1 LSCQFPGGSFFITDS
16 EDLEDFTD
24 FCGRTPTALSLTI
37 GEILAILQSVIVLL
51 KQIDF
56 MELFSISLGL
66 LFWTLLAIPI
76 FLLWIFALVSVL
88 RNDFEGND
96 KIVWL
101 VLIIFLPFIGSI
113 LYFAIGRS
121 KRVKIR

>member
-1 LSCQFPGGSFFITDS
+1 
-16 EDLEDFTD
+16 
-24 FCGRTPTALSLTI
+24 
-37 GEILAILQSVIVLL
+37 
-51 KQIDF
+51 